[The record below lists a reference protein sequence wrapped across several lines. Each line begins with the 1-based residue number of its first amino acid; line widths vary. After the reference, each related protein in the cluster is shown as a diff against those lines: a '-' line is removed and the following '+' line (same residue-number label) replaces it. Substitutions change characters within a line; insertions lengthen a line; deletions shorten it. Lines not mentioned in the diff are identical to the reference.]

1 MNKKIWNNPYNLMGK
16 FISLS
21 TAKQHILLSVIM
33 MFFIYL
39 PFNNYLSKNQEIIL
53 LKEDIVLKQKQIVHQ
68 QKLLYALQNITD
80 NKLLTPKLTSHIS
93 TVNNQ
98 LKRLL
103 PTKLNIHST
112 HWEYQKKPILTLN
125 MKGYF
130 TDINQLISDLFN
142 ENKNIDLLFIKINK
156 NNDDNDDISVE
167 SEISLQLNITE
178 N

>member
-1 MNKKIWNNPYNLMGK
+1 
-16 FISLS
+16 
-21 TAKQHILLSVIM
+21 
-33 MFFIYL
+33 
-39 PFNNYLSKNQEIIL
+39 
-53 LKEDIVLKQKQIVHQ
+53 
-68 QKLLYALQNITD
+68 
-80 NKLLTPKLTSHIS
+80 
-93 TVNNQ
+93 
-98 LKRLL
+98 
-103 PTKLNIHST
+103 
-112 HWEYQKKPILTLN
+112 

>member
-112 HWEYQKKPILTLN
+112 HWEYQKKN
-125 MKGYF
+125 RY
-130 TDINQLISDLFN
+130 
-142 ENKNIDLLFIKINK
+142 
-156 NNDDNDDISVE
+156 
-167 SEISLQLNITE
+167 
-178 N
+178 